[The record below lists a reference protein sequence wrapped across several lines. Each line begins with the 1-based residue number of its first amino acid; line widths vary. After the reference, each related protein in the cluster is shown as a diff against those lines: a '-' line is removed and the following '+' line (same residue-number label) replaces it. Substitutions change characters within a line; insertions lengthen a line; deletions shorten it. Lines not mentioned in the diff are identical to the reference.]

1 MSHFCVPVL
10 GFDPFVKHWVKVL
23 TCCPCWTVKKH
34 LFVNT
39 HTSMCMLQ
47 TMSI

>member
-10 GFDPFVKHWVKVL
+10 GFDPYAKHWVKVL

-34 LFVNT
+34 LFVYT